1 MEERMKSPL
10 TLLSSLWKDIQ
21 RLNPDVK
28 GLKRDI
34 ITLERR
40 FEHEGYG
47 FLTIALP
54 ALGAALTQGLATGQF
69 TCPFGF
75 LPIKGGA
82 IPRICSGMFSEVFDS
97 CTGKLREDAD
107 LGVIKCLREALY
119 LFQKVRLET
128 VMDEE
133 LHNRALGTFASTD
146 LIAHRVFIPDREAH
160 LIDSI
165 AKIVLYGQN
174 SKPVE
179 ELRYKHGPGA
189 VVEGSKGNQK
199 WSSLTESVRNA
210 DFDLYTYG
218 YGDFSVDLTNDSVRA
233 ESTDS
238 TEQELLQ
245 RLASNRTAKIIS
257 VPKNSTSRRTITV
270 EPLLNQ
276 FIQQGLNIE
285 LRLMIDVNPIL
296 SMILALTDQSENQKL
311 ALAGSRTND
320 WATIDLKSASD
331 LLSLTLVKLVFRH
344 HGQFLDRMMDCRT
357 PFAECENYHIE
368 LGKFAGM
375 GNALTFP
382 VQSVCFAIICIAAIL
397 DQRGEKA
404 SYWSVKRAARQLRVY
419 GDDIIVGR
427 KYAHQCVTWL
437 EVVGLKVNHNKSF
450 LEGNFKESC
459 GVDAFKGVD
468 VTPLYLRYRPDD
480 QSTEPS
486 VIEGLVATSN
496 QAWLRGL
503 YSFSTCLADEVES
516 RLGTRLPLVSK
527 KSGSLGWHSR
537 LDAMNPTR
545 WNRRLHQ
552 LETRALVLKALKR
565 RDRLDGHAALLKFFH
580 VPLLGRDKDHLE
592 KSHIRFK
599 NRLVRTW
606 VPTRVG

>member
-1 MEERMKSPL
+1 MKSPL

-54 ALGAALTQGLATGQF
+54 ALGAALTQGLASGQF

-107 LGVIKCLREALY
+107 LGVVKCLREALY

-128 VMDEE
+128 VMDKE
-133 LHNRALGTFASTD
+133 LHNRALGTFASCD
-146 LIAHRVFIPDREAH
+146 MVAGKVVIPDRCEH
-160 LIDSI
+160 LIDSVSRL
-165 AKIVLYGQN
+165 VLYGQS
-174 SKPVE
+174 SKPME
-179 ELRYKHGPGA
+179 ELRFKHGPGA
-189 VVEGSKGNQK
+189 VVEGTKGNQK
-199 WSSLTESVRNA
+199 WSLLTESIRNV
-210 DFDLYTYG
+210 DFDLHTYG
-218 YGDFSVDLTNDSVRA
+218 YEDFSVYMGNDSPRA
-233 ESTDS
+233 ETSDS
-238 TEQELLQ
+238 MEQEHLHQ
-245 RLASNRTAKIIS
+245 LASSRTAKIIS

-285 LRLMIDVNPIL
+285 LRHLIDADPIL
-296 SMILALTDQSENQKL
+296 SMMLALTDQSENQKL
-311 ALAGSRTND
+311 ALAGSLTND

-331 LLSLTLVKLVFRH
+331 LMSLSLVRLVFRH
-344 HGQFLDRMMDCRT
+344 HGQFLDRMMECRS
-357 PFAECENYHIE
+357 PFAECESYHIRLE
-368 LGKFAGM
+368 KFAGM

-382 VQSVCFAIICIAAIL
+382 VQSICFAIVCIAAIL
-397 DQRGEKA
+397 DIRGQKA
-404 SYWSVKRAARQLRVY
+404 SYWTVKRAARQLRVY

-427 KYAHQCVTWL
+427 QYAHQCVTWL
-437 EVVGLKVNHNKSF
+437 EMVGLKVNHNKSF

-459 GVDAFKGVD
+459 GVDAFRGVD

-503 YSFSTCLADEVES
+503 YSFSTCLAEEVES
-516 RLGTRLPLVSK
+516 RLGRRLSLVSK

-537 LDAMNPTR
+537 LDAMVPTR
-545 WNRRLHQ
+545 WNRRMQ
-552 LETRALVLKALKR
+552 RLETRVLALKPLKR
-565 RDRLDGHAALLKFFH
+565 RDRLDGYAALLKFFH
-580 VPLLGRDKDHLE
+580 VPLLGRDRDHLE
-592 KSHIRFK
+592 KSPVRYR
-599 NRLVRTW
+599 NRLAWTW
-606 VPTRVG
+606 VPTKVG